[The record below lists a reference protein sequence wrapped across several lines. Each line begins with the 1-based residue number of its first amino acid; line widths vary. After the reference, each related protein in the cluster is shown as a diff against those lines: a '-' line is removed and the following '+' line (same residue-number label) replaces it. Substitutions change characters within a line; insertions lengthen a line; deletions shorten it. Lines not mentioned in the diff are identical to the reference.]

1 MEQKKKYHL
10 EFVNEDKPFT
20 VSNWTFAK
28 HEEVLK
34 KVAKIEKDNPEMAS
48 DALDRIYQNY
58 IILRGLKEVDSSV
71 CEADIKTM
79 HPSDRVAIYLGILQE
94 GRKGVLVDDKG
105 NFPKS
110 KKTKRVSKK

>member
-10 EFVNEDKPFT
+10 EFVNKNKPFT
-20 VSNWTFAK
+20 LSNWTFEK

-34 KVAKIEKDNPEMAS
+34 AVAKVEKDNPEKAS
-48 DALDRIYQNY
+48 DELDKFYQMS
-58 IILRGLKEVDSSV
+58 ILLRGLKEVDETV
-71 CEADIKTM
+71 TEEDIKGM
-79 HPSDRVAIYLGILQE
+79 HPSDRIEIYLGIIQE

-110 KKTKRVSKK
+110 KKTKKTSKK